1 MFFCVNT
8 DRLLYVAMK
17 PVVVHSSV
25 FTAIKSGFNDNV
37 LELYLNMVNN
47 IKNTPCSCCCVITG

>member
-1 MFFCVNT
+1 MFFYINT

-37 LELYLNMVNN
+37 LELYLNMFNN
-47 IKNTPCSCCCVITG
+47 IKKTLLVPVVVS